1 MGAEN
6 DHMPDVDM
14 SARRA
19 CLSVPAGAER
29 MLAKARDI
37 VTDEVVIDL
46 EDSVPPHAKD
56 AARAAAVAA
65 VRDGEWRAGSVAV
78 RINGL
83 GTEWFERDVR
93 ELLAGAGERLS
104 CLVVPKVECIK
115 DVVLVAQLA
124 TMVEKEG
131 GREQPVGLEL
141 LIETAKGVRNASVL
155 AQASPR
161 VESLIVGYAD
171 LAASLGRPPI
181 TAGEDPRDRWAP
193 VLSDLLVA
201 AKAAGIQAID
211 GPFFD
216 IADVAGCR
224 AWADYARSLGYD
236 GKWALHPT
244 QIEILN
250 EVYRPSQAQYERAE
264 ALLAAYR
271 LATTEG
277 ERRGAVMWEGEM
289 IDEASRKMAEQ
300 VATRGRA
307 AGMS

>member
-1 MGAEN
+1 
-6 DHMPDVDM
+6 MPDVDM
-14 SARRA
+14 NARRA

-46 EDSVPPHAKD
+46 EDSVPPQAKE

-93 ELLAGAGERLS
+93 ELVARAGERLC

-124 TMVEKEG
+124 ALVEKQS
-131 GREQPVGLEL
+131 GRERPVGLEL
-141 LIETAKGVRNASVL
+141 LIETAEGVRNAPVL
-155 AQASPR
+155 AQASER

-201 AKAAGIQAID
+201 AKAAGIQTID

-244 QIEILN
+244 QIAPLSEAFSAG
-250 EVYRPSQAQYERAE
+250 EAE
-264 ALLAAYR
+264 LDAATELLAA
-271 LATTEG
+271 LAASEADG
-277 ERRGAVMWEGEM
+277 RGAALHGGAM
-289 IDEASRKMAEQ
+289 IDEASRKHALG
-300 VATRGRA
+300 VLARGAA
-307 AGMS
+307 AGERSG

>member
-1 MGAEN
+1 
-6 DHMPDVDM
+6 MPDVDM

-56 AARAAAVAA
+56 AARAAAVTA
-65 VRDGEWRAGSVAV
+65 VRDGDWRAGSVAV

-93 ELLAGAGERLS
+93 DLLAGAGDRLS
-104 CLVVPKVECIK
+104 CLVIPKVECIK

-124 TMVEKEG
+124 SLVEKESA
-131 GREQPVGLEL
+131 RERPVGLEL
-141 LIETAKGVRNASVL
+141 LIETAKGVRNAPVL
-155 AQASPR
+155 AQASER
-161 VESLIVGYAD
+161 VVSLIVGYAD

-193 VLSDLLVA
+193 VLTDLLVA
-201 AKAAGIQAID
+201 AKAAGVQAID

-224 AWADYARSLGYD
+224 AWADYVRSLGYD

-244 QIEILN
+244 QIEPLS
-250 EVYRPSQAQYERAE
+250 EAFSASRAE
-264 ALLAAYR
+264 LDAATELLAA
-271 LATTEG
+271 LEASEADG
-277 ERRGAVMWEGEM
+277 RGAALHGGEM
-289 IDEASRKMAEQ
+289 IDEASRKHALG
-300 VATRGRA
+300 VLARGA
-307 AGMS
+307 AGGGDAD